1 MAYDAFLKL
10 DGIDG
15 EVSAS
20 TGFEKWIE
28 VMSFSWGESNA
39 GTSASGGGG
48 GAGKVSF
55 QDLHF
60 TTGLSKASPLL
71 FLKCATGEHIAT
83 GQLVCRKAGGDAS
96 GANGGSVFLKYELE
110 DVIISSF
117 QQAGAEQGDDR
128 PAEDVSLNFTK
139 IEFIYTPP
147 DGTSPVEAGWD
158 VRANSPFA
166 P

>member
-15 EVSAS
+15 EVTAQ
-20 TGFEKWIE
+20 GYEKWIE
-28 VMSFSWGESNA
+28 VMSFSWGASNV

-60 TTGLSKASPLL
+60 TSGMSKASPLL
-71 FLKCATGEHIAT
+71 FLKCATGEHIPR
-83 GQLVCRKAGGDAS
+83 GLLSLRKAGGDA
-96 GANGGSVFLKYELE
+96 NGGGVFLKIELE
-110 DVIISSF
+110 DVLVSSF
-117 QQAGAEQGDDR
+117 ADAGAEQGNDR
-128 PAEDVSLNFTK
+128 PAEEVSLNFSK
-139 IEFIYTPP
+139 IDMQYILP
-147 DGTSPVEAGWD
+147 DGSTTEMGWD